1 MKTKIFACFPETG
14 KTYACRMH
22 SDKVTELN
30 SKFYYFTEDHEYLF
44 HEKYIRDLEKL
55 IGTVEIILID
65 TNLKI
70 LDELNKKGIEFSY
83 ILPDS
88 KMLDQIMIDHNEYGK
103 RKLIDLYNKLCTS
116 YVHFDHYLDSTNGR
130 KSLIT
135 NENVKGSEGQFAQLV
150 KLSTTDIKLSEVY
163 FLKKGESVNI
173 NKEKNNLV

>member
-22 SDKVTELN
+22 SDKVKELN

-44 HEKYIRDLEKL
+44 HEKYMKDLEKL
-55 IGTVEIILID
+55 IGNVEIILID

-83 ILPDS
+83 ILPDL

-103 RKLIDLYNKLCTS
+103 QKLINLYNKLCTSS
-116 YVHFDHYLDSTNGR
+116 YVHFDHYLDSTSGR

-135 NENVKGSEGQFAQLV
+135 NKNVIGSEGKSAQ
-150 KLSTTDIKLSEVY
+150 SEVY

-173 NKEKNNLV
+173 FLEKNILV

>member
-22 SDKVTELN
+22 SDKVNELN

-83 ILPDS
+83 ILPDL
-88 KMLDQIMIDHNEYGK
+88 KMLDQIMIGHNEYGK
-103 RKLIDLYNKLCTS
+103 RKLINLYNKLCTS
-116 YVHFDHYLDSTNGR
+116 YVHPDYYLDSTNGR

-135 NENVKGSEGQFAQLV
+135 NKTVIDSEG
-150 KLSTTDIKLSEVY
+150 
-163 FLKKGESVNI
+163 
-173 NKEKNNLV
+173 KNNLV